1 MMFSLLEQFRMINHA
16 VCSTLKLTFRAGYDR
31 YSSLRNEGSQ
41 AVKTAVIILFHGSRA
56 EGAGEI
62 AGKIADKVGKQGN
75 FEVVTIA
82 FLQHAK
88 PDLMQAV
95 HTCIHQGAGKIIIVP
110 FFLQMGTHVTSDIPV
125 LMDLVKKR
133 YPGLSI
139 VATGAVGT
147 HPMMADIVA
156 KMAQDIQG

>member
-1 MMFSLLEQFRMINHA
+1 MISHA
-16 VCSTLKLTFRAGYDR
+16 VCSTLKLTFQAGYDR
-31 YSSLRNEGSQ
+31 YISLRNEGSQ
-41 AVKTAVIILFHGSRA
+41 EAVKTAVIILFHGSRA

-62 AGKIADKVGKQGN
+62 AGRIADEVGRRGD

-88 PDLMQAV
+88 PDLMEAV
-95 HTCIHQGAGKIIIVP
+95 HTCIHQGAGKIIVVP

-133 YPGLSI
+133 YPDLSI

-156 KMAQDIQG
+156 KMVRDIQD